1 MFVLYFLYTFV
12 SHFCRFLTSITNIQ
26 IFTLFFLQC
35 TLIICQ
41 CFSVT
46 DSCRSYGVS
55 LPEFGVN
62 CKLQIT
68 RAIARPFAKTIR
80 SNKVTESREFSIQLS
95 YVTLLFRRSSAF
107 HAALRCGGKFLW
119 EKSPHRRPNEQ
130 VRYRTARRSKAERRR
145 DGEKKR
151 SKERCREIR

>member
-1 MFVLYFLYTFV
+1 MFVLCFLYTFL
-12 SHFCRFLTSITNIQ
+12 SHFCRFPTSITNIQ

-62 CKLQIT
+62 CKLEIT

-95 YVTLLFRRSSAF
+95 YVTLIFHRSSAF
-107 HAALRCGGKFLW
+107 HVALHCGGKFLW

-130 VRYRTARRSKAERRR
+130 MRYRTARRSKTKRRR
-145 DGEKKR
+145 ESEK
-151 SKERCREIR
+151 KERCRKIR

>member
-1 MFVLYFLYTFV
+1 MSFSYKCNKYTDIYPLLSSMHV
-12 SHFCRFLTSITNIQ
+12 N
-26 IFTLFFLQC
+26 
-35 TLIICQ
+35 ICQ
-41 CFSVT
+41 CFFVT
-46 DSCRSYGVS
+46 DSFRSYGVS
-55 LPEFGVN
+55 LPEFGIN

-80 SNKVTESREFSIQLS
+80 SSNKVTESREFSIQLS

-107 HAALRCGGKFLW
+107 HVALRCGEKFLW

-130 VRYRTARRSKAERRR
+130 MRYRTARRSKAERRR
-145 DGEKKR
+145 EREKKR

>member
-1 MFVLYFLYTFV
+1 MKIRSCVCSMFLIYFSIAFLSFSYKYNKYTD
-12 SHFCRFLTSITNIQ
+12 
-26 IFTLFFLQC
+26 TLSFLQC

-55 LPEFGVN
+55 LPQFGVN
-62 CKLQIT
+62 CKLEIT

-95 YVTLLFRRSSAF
+95 YVTLIFHRSSAF
-107 HAALRCGGKFLW
+107 HVALHCGGKFLW
-119 EKSPHRRPNEQ
+119 EK
-130 VRYRTARRSKAERRR
+130 
-145 DGEKKR
+145 
-151 SKERCREIR
+151 

>member
-1 MFVLYFLYTFV
+1 MFVLCFLYTFL
-12 SHFCRFLTSITNIQ
+12 SHFCRFSTSITNIQ

-35 TLIICQ
+35 TLIICL

-62 CKLQIT
+62 CKLEIT

-95 YVTLLFRRSSAF
+95 YVTLIFHRSSAF
-107 HAALRCGGKFLW
+107 HVALHCGGKFLL

-130 VRYRTARRSKAERRR
+130 MRYRTARRSKTERRR
-145 DGEKKR
+145 EGEK
-151 SKERCREIR
+151 KERCRKIR